1 MMDTVMCNNKN
12 NIGGNISNNPTT
24 SYTPTVMGQQFNNEK
39 SMTINQDN
47 DFNINQYV
55 NNALYSLVKNDQ

>member
-1 MMDTVMCNNKN
+1 MDMVMTNNSNTINTSANTN
-12 NIGGNISNNPTT
+12 NINNFNTFDDKTISFEN
-24 SYTPTVMGQQFNNEK
+24 
-39 SMTINQDN
+39 N

>member
-24 SYTPTVMGQQFNNEK
+24 SCTATVMGQQFNNEK
-39 SMTINQDN
+39 SMTINQEN

>member
-1 MMDTVMCNNKN
+1 MSDNINNTN
-12 NIGGNISNNPTT
+12 
-24 SYTPTVMGQQFNNEK
+24 
-39 SMTINQDN
+39 MTINYDN